1 MIGFLIGTVCLI
13 GLVKVLRGGH
23 GWRGR
28 RWGGYGRGFGPRAG
42 LRFLFERLDTSPGQ
56 EKVILGVVE
65 DLWKTKREVGEEL
78 IHSRHDVASAMRG
91 ERFDEV
97 ALDTA
102 FGRQDALIAKLRA
115 SVKTALTT
123 VHEALDDR
131 QRKVAGDMLEG
142 QLLAFGGGGRCGGR
156 SHGHGHWGHHHG
168 HDHGDAGPYRSASV

>member
-13 GLVKVLRGGH
+13 GLVKVIRGGRGWH
-23 GWRGR
+23 GHGRWR
-28 RWGGYGRGFGPRAG
+28 GYGRGGFGPRAG

-78 IHSRHDVASAMRG
+78 IQSRHDVARAMRG
-91 ERFDEV
+91 ERFDEP
-97 ALDTA
+97 ALDEA

-115 SVKTALTT
+115 SVKAALAT

-142 QLLAFGGGGRCGGR
+142 QLLSFASGR
-156 SHGHGHWGHHHG
+156 HGNC
-168 HDHGDAGPYRSASV
+168 GPYRTASI